1 MEMPNEEMY
10 YIQDTRTY
18 VGNSV
23 MWWRV
28 GGNGYTT
35 DLKHAWRVPATWRG
49 RETDKLWPCSAID
62 AGSQLHFDHQK
73 LRDLKPLEARK
84 ANETHLE
91 V

>member
-1 MEMPNEEMY
+1 MAEELY

-35 DLKHAWRVPATWRG
+35 DLKHAWKVSADVAASQMRCRS
-49 RETDKLWPCSAID
+49 TDIAWKCSEID
-62 AGSQLHFDHQK
+62 AGAQTHFDHQK

-84 ANETHLE
+84 TN

>member
-1 MEMPNEEMY
+1 MTDDLY

-28 GGNGYTT
+28 GGNGYTS
-35 DLKHAWRVPATWRG
+35 DLKYAWKVPATWRG
-49 RETDKLWPCSAID
+49 RETDKLWLCADID
-62 AGSQLHFDHQK
+62 AGAQTHFDMQK
-73 LRDLKPLEARK
+73 LRDLKPLK
-84 ANETHLE
+84 KLNH